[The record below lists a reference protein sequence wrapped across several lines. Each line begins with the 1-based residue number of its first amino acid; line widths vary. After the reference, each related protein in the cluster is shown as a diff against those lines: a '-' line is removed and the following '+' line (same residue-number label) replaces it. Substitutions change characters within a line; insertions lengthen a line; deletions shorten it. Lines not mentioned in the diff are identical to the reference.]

1 MAKLYYTKDIAKAIN
16 EKIMRDSANL
26 VQDKDLTED
35 SLLHYVR
42 ELRIFRKYAEE
53 LIEELVEAD
62 EADDAHL
69 ARIRAELAMR
79 DEKAVPHDN

>member
-35 SLLHYVR
+35 SLLRYVR

-62 EADDAHL
+62 KADDADL
-69 ARIRAELAMR
+69 ARIRAELNMR
-79 DEKAVPHDN
+79 EEKAVPHDN

>member
-26 VQDKDLTED
+26 VQDNDLTED
-35 SLLHYVR
+35 SLLRYVC

-62 EADDAHL
+62 KVDDADI
-69 ARIRAELAMR
+69 ARIRAEWTMR